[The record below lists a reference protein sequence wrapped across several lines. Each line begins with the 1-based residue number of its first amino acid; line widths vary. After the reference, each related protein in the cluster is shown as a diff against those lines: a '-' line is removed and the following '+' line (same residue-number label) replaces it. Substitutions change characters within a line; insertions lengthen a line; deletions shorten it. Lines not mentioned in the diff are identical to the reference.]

1 MYTNLCIPCCIEVSY
16 VYQPLYFMLS
26 RGQLYIP
33 TSVFQVVFK
42 VSYVYQPLYSRLSR
56 GQLCI
61 PTSVNTSSSC
71 LHVVSFNIVNNINNN
86 NTNKF
91 PSFTSNAAVV
101 NKSQQVVNS
110 ILGLSINNDTEKI
123 VIARGKQENYKS
135 RSNRLSSTT
144 GGNREMDQ
152 LCTMSQ
158 SQVSNITRK
167 TKFSKIC

>member
-1 MYTNLCIPCCIEVSY
+1 MYTNLCIPCCLE
-16 VYQPLYFMLS
+16 
-26 RGQLYIP
+26 
-33 TSVFQVVFK
+33 

-61 PTSVNTSSSC
+61 PTSVNTTSSC
-71 LHVVSFNIVNNINNN
+71 LHVVSFNLVNNINNN

-101 NKSQQVVNS
+101 NKSQQLVNS

-123 VIARGKQENYKS
+123 VIARGKQENYKI

-167 TKFSKIC
+167 TKFSYISLLLFRD